1 MSVVVFVGP
10 SLPPA
15 LRPAEETLFEW
26 RPPVRQGDVYRAAL
40 AHPLA
45 IGVVDGYFDTMPT
58 AWHKEFLWAM
68 AQGIHVFGAA
78 SIGALRAV
86 ELEAFGMRG
95 IGRIYRAL
103 RDSPWLDYDEVA
115 VVARAVR
122 VGLSERNRG
131 DGQRPRDTRRGGSG
145 WHSGT
150 GPVGKA
156 DKHCQGAVL
165 QEVAPTRRCCSPPVN
180 AAVQRTHCAN
190 SPTGCR
196 TDGSTRSAVTRQS
209 MLDAIR
215 SHLAADP
222 GPLRTNYRLSDTV
235 AWQAACRYR
244 RQRLLRPDC
253 ASCE

>member
-68 AQGIHVFGAA
+68 AEGIHVFGAG

-115 VVARAVR
+115 VVHGPSQLGYPSETEAMVNVRATLAAAVQ
-122 VGLSERNRG
+122 
-131 DGQRPRDTRRGGSG
+131 DGILAPR
-145 WHSGT
+145 
-150 GPVGKA
+150 PVGNA
-156 DKHCQGAVL
+156 DRHCQGAVL
-165 QEVAPTRRCCSPPVN
+165 QEAHLPEGVAVRPRMRLSSGGPAKIYRL
-180 AAVQRTHCAN
+180 AAV
-190 SPTGCR
+190 
-196 TDGSTRSAVTRQS
+196 
-209 MLDAIR
+209 
-215 SHLAADP
+215 
-222 GPLRTNYRLSDTV
+222 
-235 AWQAACRYR
+235 
-244 RQRLLRPDC
+244 RPDRPE
-253 ASCE
+253 AP

>member
-10 SLPPA
+10 SLPPG

-68 AQGIHVFGAA
+68 AEGIHVFGAA

-103 RDSPWLDYDEVA
+103 RDSRWLDYDEVA
-115 VVARAVR
+115 VVHGPAQLGYPSETEAMVNVRATLAAAVQ
-122 VGLSERNRG
+122 
-131 DGQRPRDTRRGGSG
+131 DGILAPQLAAVLTS
-145 WHSGT
+145 
-150 GPVGKA
+150 VAKA
-156 DKHCQGAVL
+156 LFYKKRTYGAVL
-165 QEVAPTRRCCSPPVN
+165 
-180 AAVQRTHCAN
+180 
-190 SPTGCR
+190 
-196 TDGSTRSAVTRQS
+196 RSAEACGCPAPALRRFADWLPGGRIDQKRRDAEA
-209 MLDAIR
+209 MLDAMR
-215 SHLAADP
+215 SHVATGP
-222 GPLRTNYRLSDTV
+222 GPLRVTYKLSDTV
-235 AWQAACRYR
+235 AWQAA
-244 RQRLLRPDC
+244 RLFATSDC
-253 ASCE
+253 